1 MKQKQKPALIKW
13 QMVRC
18 RLGRIVMI
26 LHRAVNEMGQV
37 HVLCETAGG
46 CVGSHVHRKEV
57 KDYFLCTN
65 VLSWYMA
72 EFFRRQASLK
82 SYASH
87 PWGGYHDVIWKTG
100 FAPTVRLLTAGKND
114 FSSVCTHMHIYIIII
129 IIYSASYTYVYTY
142 ACTCT
147 CIYI

>member
-1 MKQKQKPALIKW
+1 
-13 QMVRC
+13 MVRC
-18 RLGRIVMI
+18 RLGRIEMI
-26 LHRAVNEMGQV
+26 LHRAFNEMGHV
-37 HVLCETAGG
+37 HVLCETADG

-87 PWGGYHDVIWKTG
+87 PWGGYHDVI
-100 FAPTVRLLTAGKND
+100 
-114 FSSVCTHMHIYIIII
+114 
-129 IIYSASYTYVYTY
+129 
-142 ACTCT
+142 
-147 CIYI
+147 